1 MASLMFGDINQFFG
15 EYLKEYKLED
25 FVIVVTGREIITS
38 IKQKTKSL
46 NAGSFNS
53 YQSKYKNIVFAPRI
67 APSPVVEE
75 TYYSNNQARFESA
88 YKEELTIKEVMS
100 DLCAIVDMVVNK
112 NKNVVLLC
120 SKRESYMEFFEYMR
134 EFIMENFKLYM
145 ISIGEALVDHGLLYQ
160 YGNDDEIRT
169 MLAFNIKHYKIVDE
183 TFNDFINRFIDDEA
197 EKYKE
202 MLMNKTVDELAAIG
216 SKYSLHINKY
226 KPKELIVE
234 HILKRIMEK

>member
-1 MASLMFGDINQFFG
+1 MGSLMFGDINQFFG

-38 IKQKTKSL
+38 IKQKAKTLSS
-46 NAGSFNS
+46 GSFNS

-75 TYYSNNQARFESA
+75 SFYSNIQSKFEAA

-145 ISIGEALVDHGLLYQ
+145 ISIGEALVDHDLLYQ

-169 MLAFNIKHYKIVDE
+169 MLAFNIKYYKIVDE